1 MTKKGYCSEQILK
14 ISEQFE
20 KNVIVLK
27 NKNVSEQ
34 FVKKIDCSE
43 IKNYFRIN

>member
-1 MTKKGYCSEQILK
+1 MTKKGYCSEQILN

-27 NKNVSEQ
+27 NKNISEQ
-34 FVKKIDCSE
+34 FAKKIDCSE